1 MASRSRSV
9 CSPIELL
16 LLGSGVEVHVQ
27 ASLMFHADDPYAVHI
42 AFHTNDGEDDV
53 EWMFARQLLSAGLRE
68 PAGEGDVRIWPG
80 PGGSGTTYLELRS
93 PNGRAVFE
101 AQRATLADF
110 VLRSYVVVPPG
121 CESGY
126 LDLDA
131 ELALL
136 HDDLT

>member
-16 LLGSGVEVHVQ
+16 LLGSGTDVRVQ
-27 ASLMFHADDPYAVHI
+27 ASLMFYADDPYAVHV
-42 AFHTNDGEDDV
+42 AFHTREDQEDV
-53 EWMFARQLLSAGLRE
+53 EWMFARQLLSTGLLM
-68 PAGEGDVRIWPG
+68 PTGDGDVRIWPG
-80 PGGSGTTYLELRS
+80 PEETGATYLELRS
-93 PNGRAVFE
+93 PNGQAVFQ
-101 AQRATLADF
+101 ARRAALVDF
-110 VLRSYVVVPPG
+110 ILRSYVVVPPG

>member
-9 CSPIELL
+9 CSPMELL
-16 LLGSGVEVHVQ
+16 LLGAGTEVSVQ
-27 ASLMFHADDPYAVHI
+27 ASLTFRADDPYAVHV
-42 AFHTNDGEDDV
+42 AFHTDDGQDDV
-53 EWMFARQLLSAGLRE
+53 EWLFARQLLSAGLLA

-80 PGGSGTTYLELRS
+80 PARSGTVYLELRS
-93 PNGRAVFE
+93 PNGHAVFE
-101 AQRATLADF
+101 AQRAALVDF

-131 ELALL
+131 ELTLL
-136 HDDLT
+136 HDDPA